1 CLIPTST
8 RFNLTFPHGWRNQR
22 NRQSKAVQNNGRPT
36 SKSSPKEKVFHPQ
49 SRKAAQLE
57 RAHLRKNKLGDAKT
71 KRSRIQVEKIDR
83 FVFFQHALPSDV
95 ESLSLSEVHEIIQDI
110 WLHRHDKQLA
120 EEQGRRRKGEPR
132 SAKEDKILA
141 QIEMEKEEYR
151 TGLEIP
157 DLTDPPT
164 VEVLRKWEDGDP
176 NYLPL
181 LRLVMVYS
189 DDPDKATL
197 TRPGE
202 MIRNLQKNQKKKLG
216 GTTDAMVVD

>member
-1 CLIPTST
+1 
-8 RFNLTFPHGWRNQR
+8 
-22 NRQSKAVQNNGRPT
+22 NNGRPT

-71 KRSRIQVEKIDR
+71 KRSRIQVEKSTSTALSPGPRIAHVVITVDR

-95 ESLSLSEVHEIIQDI
+95 ESLSLSEVHETIRDI

-120 EEQGRRRKGEPR
+120 EEQARRRKGEPR

-157 DLTDPPT
+157 DLTDPLT
-164 VEVLRKWEDGDP
+164 VEVLRKWDDGDP

-189 DDPDKATL
+189 GDPDKIAL
-197 TRPGE
+197 TRRGE
-202 MIRNLQKNQKKKLG
+202 MVRNLQKNQKQKLEDKPP
-216 GTTDAMVVD
+216 TDAMAVD